1 MPFDWTDY
9 HTVATTL
16 SQNADEASQRSAISR
31 VYYCVY
37 HLALNHLSEH
47 HNFQYSEGKPAHD
60 QVWREFNNKGLSY
73 RERWNKDD
81 QLKKLRVDADYRAGA
96 IVNGNTAAT
105 ALNLAKRIME
115 RLQQLHQTI
124 VSGQP

>member
-1 MPFDWTDY
+1 MPFDWSDY
-9 HTVATTL
+9 HVVAATL
-16 SQNADEASQRSAISR
+16 SKNTDEASQRSSISR
-31 VYYCVY
+31 AYYCAY

-73 RERWNKDD
+73 REIWNKGD

-96 IVNGNTAAT
+96 VVNRNTAAT
-105 ALNLAKRIME
+105 ALNLAERIIE
-115 RLQQLHQTI
+115 RLQEVHQKI
-124 VSGQP
+124 ISGQS